1 MNRALGWAMCVACLH
16 AWPAVGQRAGE
27 VAMQDAEKRTISVS
41 GESEIRVAP
50 DEVVLTL
57 GVETYHAQLAAAK
70 ADNDARVAAILAAA
84 RGHRV
89 PDERVRTD
97 FLQLEP
103 RYQSRTDQ
111 LVHVGYVV
119 RKTIVI
125 TLRDVAAFDA
135 VLGAAVAAGATH
147 VHGID
152 FRATELRAHRDRARA
167 LAVDAAREKAEAMAG
182 RLGQRIGPPLT
193 IVEGRSGW
201 GSGYGGGWGQRSS
214 SMSQNVS
221 QDAGGGEGAGDGS
234 ISPGQ
239 IAVKGSVTV
248 IFELIR

>member
-16 AWPAVGQRAGE
+16 AWPAMAQGVGAMASREAG
-27 VAMQDAEKRTISVS
+27 QRTISVS
-41 GESEIRVAP
+41 GESDIRVAP

-57 GVETYHAQLAAAK
+57 GVETFHAQLAAAK
-70 ADNDARVAAILAAA
+70 ADNDARVAAVLAAA
-84 RGHRV
+84 RERRV

-119 RKTIVI
+119 RKTVVI
-125 TLRDVAAFDA
+125 TLRDVATFDA

-147 VHGID
+147 IHGID
-152 FRATELRAHRDRARA
+152 FRTTELRAHRDRARA

-182 RLGQRIGPPLT
+182 RLGQRIGAPLT
-193 IVEGRSGW
+193 IEEGRSGW
-201 GSGYGGGWGQRSS
+201 GSGYGTGWGARMAG
-214 SMSQNVS
+214 MSQNVS
-221 QDAGGGEGAGDGS
+221 QSAGGGESAGDGS

-248 IFELIR
+248 VFELIR

>member
-1 MNRALGWAMCVACLH
+1 MNRALGWAMCIACLH
-16 AWPAVGQRAGE
+16 ASPALGQRLSAVVPQEAGR
-27 VAMQDAEKRTISVS
+27 RTISVS

-57 GVETYHAQLAAAK
+57 GVETFHAQLAAAK
-70 ADNDARVAAILAAA
+70 ADNDARVAAVLAAA
-84 RGHRV
+84 RERRV

-97 FLQLEP
+97 FMQIEP

-119 RKTIVI
+119 RKTIVV

-147 VHGID
+147 IHGID
-152 FRATELRAHRDRARA
+152 FRTTELRAHRDRARA

-182 RLGQRIGPPLT
+182 RLGQRIGAPLT
-193 IVEGRSGW
+193 ITEGSSGW
-201 GSGYGGGWGQRSS
+201 WSGYRSGWGQRSS
-214 SMSQNVS
+214 SMSQNSLEEV
-221 QDAGGGEGAGDGS
+221 GGGEGAGDGS

-248 IFELIR
+248 TFELIR